1 LKNFIFSD
9 WLMIV
14 FYSRG
19 LLDLG
24 SHDSRLERRPEVD
37 CKLGLDVSD
46 LVQSK
51 LNVLAS
57 SKIVD

>member
-1 LKNFIFSD
+1 
-9 WLMIV
+9 MIV